1 MLSSLP
7 GDSLIRPLSQGAS
20 RPTGPLWVSPPLTDA
35 PPGRA
40 QVPHDL
46 LFLGFFHDMA
56 VLEKGPPGSQVRY
69 VPARNG
75 KAFVETHA
83 HSSRA
88 AAASA
93 SAARAGSGGVAT
105 GPGGA
110 PTRAKPQKMSTRRRH
125 GLRVRRRS

>member
-1 MLSSLP
+1 M
-7 GDSLIRPLSQGAS
+7 
-20 RPTGPLWVSPPLTDA
+20 
-35 PPGRA
+35 
-40 QVPHDL
+40 PHDL